1 MVFELYVLEL
11 IGYRFLAFG
20 LKRRKILTVWNEI
33 GKGKSHI
40 NYFWSENIFLR
51 VQKKTTREEDFGG

>member
-1 MVFELYVLEL
+1 MYSPKVFDSMVYELYVLEL

-20 LKRRKILTVWNEI
+20 LKRRNILTVWNEI

-40 NYFWSENIFLR
+40 NYFWSENM
-51 VQKKTTREEDFGG
+51 

>member
-1 MVFELYVLEL
+1 MSVLVYSPKVFDSMVYELYVLEL

-20 LKRRKILTVWNEI
+20 LKRRNILTVWNEI

-40 NYFWSENIFLR
+40 NYFWSENM
-51 VQKKTTREEDFGG
+51 